1 MHLDTTDVT
10 GMSAWVCLLSVSC
23 VENTPVIMT
32 AVVVTSG
39 NSLSD
44 IANHMCYIGDACA
57 GMKLAN
63 LSKIL
68 KCAGGDDIITMKSD
82 DDGDTITF
90 LFESKNQERLS
101 EFDLKLMDIDS
112 EQLGIPDSE
121 YDATVKMPS
130 AEFQRICK
138 DLSTI
143 GDTVTISVQKDSVK
157 FSTKGDIGAA
167 TVMCRQNKSADSEE
181 CTEVDVRNPVGL
193 NFALRYLNSF
203 AKATP
208 LSANVTIKLSN
219 ELPVL
224 VEYTIP
230 EAGRLGFYLAP
241 KLDDDMEEA

>member
-1 MHLDTTDVT
+1 
-10 GMSAWVCLLSVSC
+10 
-23 VENTPVIMT
+23 
-32 AVVVTSG
+32 
-39 NSLSD
+39 
-44 IANHMCYIGDACA
+44 
-57 GMKLAN
+57 MKLAN

-68 KCAGGDDIITMKSD
+68 KCAAGEDIITMKSD

-112 EQLGIPDSE
+112 EQLGIPDSD

-130 AEFQRICK
+130 SEFQRICK

-143 GDTVTISVQKDSVK
+143 GDTVQISVQKDAVK

-167 TVMCRQNKSADSEE
+167 TVMCRPNKSADSEE
-181 CTEVDVRNPVGL
+181 YTEIDVTNPVGL

-208 LSANVTIKLSN
+208 LANMVTIRLSK

-241 KLDDDMEEA
+241 KVDEDMDES